1 MAELPQGQRNG
12 VRVDLKIAWSL
23 QQRVKLAGPNALPG
37 LAEFRAR
44 LNSAII
50 DMSEGA
56 SKEAVIPVTREEAW
70 LLDSVVNAESSDWAK
85 PFLLQLFKAIWEYEY
100 GLPLGNEKDKP
111 YEDVRGLQSEGG
123 EEAGKGVG

>member
-1 MAELPQGQRNG
+1 MAELPQEPGHG

-23 QQRVKLAGPNALPG
+23 QQRVKLSGPNALPG
-37 LAEFRAR
+37 LAEFRKR

-50 DMSEGA
+50 DMSEGTC
-56 SKEAVIPVTREEAW
+56 KEVEIPVTREEAW
-70 LLDSVVNAESSDWAK
+70 LLDSVVNAEASDWAK

-100 GLPLGNEKDKP
+100 GLPLGSQKDKA
-111 YEDVRGLQSEGG
+111 YEDVRGLQPEGG